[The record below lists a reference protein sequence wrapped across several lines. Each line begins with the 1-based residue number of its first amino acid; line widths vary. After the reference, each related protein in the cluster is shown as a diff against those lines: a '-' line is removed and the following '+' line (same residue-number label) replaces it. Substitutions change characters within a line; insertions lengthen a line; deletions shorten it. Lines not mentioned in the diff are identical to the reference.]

1 MSAGG
6 RLYKASELQRLLA
19 PKSIAIVGAS
29 TREGSFGMLTH
40 RNLHR
45 FAGPVWTVNPRYEE
59 LYGEPC
65 YPSVRDLPG
74 VPDCVVLVTPRD
86 AVRGVLEECADIGAG
101 GVLVFASGFGE
112 MGEKGKALERENA
125 LLAHR
130 AGMPLIG
137 PNALGFINYSN
148 GGAVTFHPPLE
159 FEKGFDAPP
168 EQRRVGIVAQSGAL
182 GFSLTQGMR
191 RGQFFSHA
199 LACGNSSDVDVA
211 DCVAFMAEDPEA
223 KAIAVILE
231 GAPAPDRFEAA
242 IKQAAA
248 AGKATVV
255 CKMAKGEKGAAA
267 AASHTGSLAG
277 AHDAY
282 RSMVERAGGVFVEEL
297 EALVETARLFAKAP
311 PPKAEGT
318 CIVCT
323 SGGAGVFLTDACEDA
338 GVPLP
343 APSAEVEKV
352 LKARIPE
359 FGSAANPV
367 DVTAQVVSDRQSLVD
382 CLEAV
387 LDQDDYGS
395 LVVPHPIAIETSI
408 PRIQLMGELGR
419 RAGKPV
425 IVPWMSSALEGPGLL
440 EAEAA
445 DSIVVF
451 HNVRHCMEGVAA
463 WTRWHSRRVE
473 PVEKPRLTDRSEG
486 LAAHIAASA
495 GGAVTEREAKA
506 ILAGYGVPVIEEKAA
521 ASAEEAGRLASS
533 LGFPVVMKIDSPD
546 IAHKTEA
553 GGIALNLG
561 SAEAVSAE
569 FEAMLARVKS
579 HAPKARIQG
588 VLVQRM
594 APKGVEIVV
603 GARRDPAFGPLVVVG
618 LGGVLVEL
626 MKDSVAAPAPVTPHE
641 ATDMLARLR
650 GAAILDGFRDLP
662 AVDRGRLAE
671 IVARVSEFA
680 ADAGEALEEL
690 DVNPLICRGD
700 DIVAVDALIIPAAAP
715 AAERKAG

>member
-19 PKSIAIVGAS
+19 PKSVAIVGAS
-29 TREGSFGMLTH
+29 TREGSFGMLTFK
-40 RNLHR
+40 NLHR
-45 FAGPVWTVNPRYEE
+45 FAGPVWTVNPRYDE
-59 LYGEPC
+59 LYGQPC
-65 YPSVRDLPG
+65 YASVRDLPEA
-74 VPDCVVLVTPRD
+74 PDCVVLVTPRD

-137 PNALGFINYSN
+137 PNALGFVNYSN
-148 GGAVTFHPPLE
+148 GGAVTFHPPLD
-159 FEKGFDAPP
+159 FERGFDAEPA
-168 EQRRVGIVAQSGAL
+168 QRRVGIVAQSGAL

-255 CKMAKGEKGAAA
+255 CKMARGEKGAAA

-282 RSMVERAGGVFVEEL
+282 RSMVERAGGIFVDEL
-297 EALVETARLFAKAP
+297 EALVDTARLFAKSP
-311 PPKAEGT
+311 PPVAEGT

-343 APSAEVEKV
+343 HPSPEVEKV

-359 FGSAANPV
+359 FGSAVNPV
-367 DVTAQVVSDRQSLVD
+367 DVTAQVVSDRQSLID

-408 PRIQLMGELGR
+408 PRIQLMGDLAKK
-419 RAGKPV
+419 AGKPV

-440 EAEAA
+440 EAEAS

-451 HNVRHCMEGVAA
+451 HNVRHCMEGVAS
-463 WTRWHSRRVE
+463 WWRWHARHVE
-473 PVEKPRLTDRSEG
+473 PIDKPRLTEPSAG
-486 LAAHIAASA
+486 LSAHLAASA

-521 ASAEEAGRLASS
+521 SSAEEAGRLASS

-561 SAEAVSAE
+561 SAEAVAAE
-569 FEAMLARVKS
+569 FEAMTARVKR
-579 HAPKARIQG
+579 HAPKARIEG

-626 MKDSVAAPAPVTPHE
+626 MRDSVAAPAPVTPRE
-641 ATDMLARLR
+641 ALDMLARLR

-662 AVDRGRLAE
+662 GVDRDRLAE

-680 ADAGEALEEL
+680 FDAGDALEEL
-690 DVNPLICRGD
+690 DVNPLICRGE
-700 DIVAVDALIIPAAAP
+700 DIVAVDALIIPAAA
-715 AAERKAG
+715 AEPDRKAG

>member
-6 RLYKASELQRLLA
+6 RLYQASELRRLLA
-19 PKSIAIVGAS
+19 PKSVAIVGAS
-29 TREGSFGMLTH
+29 TREGSFGQLTF

-45 FAGPVWTVNPRYEE
+45 FQGPVRLVNPRYEE

-65 YPSVRDLPG
+65 FASVRDLPE

-101 GVLVFASGFGE
+101 GALVFASGFGE
-112 MGEKGKALERENA
+112 MGEKGKALERDNA
-125 LLAHR
+125 LLAHQ

-137 PNALGFINYSN
+137 PNALGFINYAI
-148 GGAVTFHPPLE
+148 GGAVTFHPPLD
-159 FEKGFDAPP
+159 FEKGYDVDPA
-168 EQRRVGIVAQSGAL
+168 QRRVGVVTQSGAL

-211 DCVAFMAEDPEA
+211 DCVSFLAEDPEA

-255 CKMAKGEKGAAA
+255 CKMARGQQGAAA

-297 EALVETARLFAKAP
+297 EALVDTARLFAKAP
-311 PPKAEGT
+311 APTAPGA
-318 CIVCT
+318 CVVCT
-323 SGGAGVFLTDACEDA
+323 SGGAGVFLADAAEDA

-343 APSAEVEKV
+343 RPSDAAIKV
-352 LKARIPE
+352 LEARIPE

-367 DVTAQVVSDRQSLVD
+367 DVTAQVISDRQSLID

-387 LDQDDYGS
+387 LAEDQYGS
-395 LVVPHPIAIETSI
+395 LVIPHPIAIESSV
-408 PRIQLMGELGR
+408 PRILLMGELGKK
-419 RAGKPV
+419 AGKPV
-425 IVPWMSSALEGPGLL
+425 VVPWMSAALEGPGLL

-445 DSIVVF
+445 DAIVVF
-451 HNVRHCMEGVAA
+451 HNVRHCMEGLASWA
-463 WTRWHSRRVE
+463 RWHARQVE
-473 PVEKPRLTDRSEG
+473 PVEKPRLTTPAQGLSSR
-486 LAAHIAASA
+486 LAAAA

-506 ILAGYGVPVIEEKAA
+506 ILAGYGLPVIEEKAA
-521 ASAEEAGRLASS
+521 ATAEEAGRLAAA

-561 SAEAVSAE
+561 SAAAVAAE
-569 FEAMLARVKS
+569 FAAMMARVKS
-579 HAPKARIQG
+579 HAPRARLDG

-626 MKDSVAAPAPVTPHE
+626 MQDSVAAPAPVTPRE
-641 ATDMLARLR
+641 ALTMLNRLR
-650 GAAILDGFRDLP
+650 GARILDGFRDLP
-662 AVDRGRLAE
+662 AVDRDRLAE

-680 ADAGEALEEL
+680 ADAGPALEEL

-700 DIVAVDALIIPAAAP
+700 DIVAVDALIIPAAAAEP
-715 AAERKAG
+715 ARKAG